1 MNKFNITEQDRLDLK
16 RMINQTEDYVDNTH
30 NIQKLK
36 HSSLIRE
43 DIIKIEKLKRENSL
57 LKEND
62 QDNFLELCKEQCQF
76 LFNHYTDIFN
86 KVCKDL
92 IDLSIMK
99 NLLDVLHFIEI
110 GKLDQQEGSI
120 IVGKILKQ
128 LYLDS
133 AVKTADALD
142 KERATDNEVIN
153 INIPEVKNIS
163 WRDYKK
169 LNS

>member
-1 MNKFNITEQDRLDLK
+1 MNKITITEQDRLDLK
-16 RMINQTEDYVDNTH
+16 KMMSQTDDYVDNTD
-30 NIQKLK
+30 NIQKIK
-36 HSSLIRE
+36 HSSFIRE
-43 DIIKIEKLKRENSL
+43 DIIKIEQLKRQNSIL
-57 LKEND
+57 YETNKDE
-62 QDNFLELCKEQCQF
+62 FIELCATHCQF
-76 LFNHYTDIFN
+76 LFNNYTDIFN

-92 IDLSIMK
+92 IDLTIMK

-128 LYLDS
+128 LYIDS

-142 KERATDNEVIN
+142 RDRENEEEVIN
-153 INIPEVKNIS
+153 INVPEPKNIS
-163 WRDYKK
+163 WKDFKK

>member
-1 MNKFNITEQDRLDLK
+1 
-16 RMINQTEDYVDNTH
+16 
-30 NIQKLK
+30 
-36 HSSLIRE
+36 
-43 DIIKIEKLKRENSL
+43 
-57 LKEND
+57 
-62 QDNFLELCKEQCQF
+62 
-76 LFNHYTDIFN
+76 
-86 KVCKDL
+86 
-92 IDLSIMK
+92 MK

-142 KERATDNEVIN
+142 KERASDNEVIN

-163 WRDYKK
+163 WRDFKK